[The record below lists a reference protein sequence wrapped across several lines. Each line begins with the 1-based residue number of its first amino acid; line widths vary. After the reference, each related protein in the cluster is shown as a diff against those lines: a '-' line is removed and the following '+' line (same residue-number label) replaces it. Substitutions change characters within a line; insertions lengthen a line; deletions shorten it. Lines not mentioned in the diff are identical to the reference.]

1 MTTRPSNAAL
11 GRPGLSLLEVLV
23 ALAIFLFAMVAIG
36 RLVVSGA
43 DRALEVRYK
52 SEAVQIAQ
60 TKLAEAASGA
70 VALSSQGASPL
81 DEDPEWQWSLDAEQG
96 SVANLW
102 NVTVRVS
109 RAGPGGSP
117 MEYCSLTQMVLD
129 PAQRG
134 SSFDTVAV
142 SDSGTAAPAGGT
154 GGTPS
159 QGSSAGG
166 AGAAGGAAGGGRG
179 PAAGGGAMGGGA
191 MPGGGAPGG
200 FGGGAPAGGFGGG
213 AAPGGLGG
221 GAAPGGFGGGAAPGG
236 AGVAGPVPGRRGR

>member
-1 MTTRPSNAAL
+1 MTTRPRNAAA

-36 RLVVSGA
+36 RLVVSGG
-43 DRALEVRYK
+43 DRALDVRYK

-60 TKLAEAASGA
+60 TKLAEVASGA
-70 VALSSQGASPL
+70 IALSSQGGSPL

-109 RAGPGGSP
+109 RAGPGGNS

-129 PAQRG
+129 PSQRG

-142 SDSGTAAPAGGT
+142 NDSGTPAPSGGT
-154 GGTPS
+154 GNTPS
-159 QGSSAGG
+159 QGSSPGG
-166 AGAAGGAAGGGRG
+166 SGAAGGAAGGGRG
-179 PAAGGGAMGGGA
+179 PAGGGGAM
-191 MPGGGAPGG
+191 GG

-213 AAPGGLGG
+213 AAPGGA
-221 GAAPGGFGGGAAPGG
+221 GAAGPG
-236 AGVAGPVPGRRGR
+236 PGRGGRLP